1 MSATARRSSWPWL
14 LALSL
19 LLGLAFQGS
28 RGLWDPDEGRY
39 ANVALQMVDSGDYL
53 VPRRNDD
60 AIHVSKPPVTYWTIA
75 GSTELFGRNEWALRL
90 PMAIAYVL
98 TVLMVLRLG
107 RRFVPEHPWLPALF
121 YAASPV
127 PFIAAS
133 TITTDTLLACAET
146 AAVLAYVEF
155 RVGGG
160 PRRWLDA
167 MWALFGLAFM
177 VKGPP
182 GLLPLLAIVGW
193 EIRLRS
199 AALLRP
205 LGLLAFLAVG
215 GSWFAWLL
223 WRHPEL
229 LGTLVGQEVIGR
241 VISADSDRHGQWYGA
256 FAVYLPTL
264 ALGVL
269 PWAFLAAWQRRR
281 LGAAAAAAAPQV
293 GKAFLWAWLLAPLAI
308 FALARSR
315 LPLYLLPLFVP
326 ICLLLSR
333 QFLNWTPTRGWW
345 AATAAWLLLLLAG
358 KAWVSIHP
366 SDQDARQLAREL
378 ERTLPA
384 APGEVVFVGTKPRY
398 GLRFYLD
405 AEVEAISFSTK
416 DASGSRPDDDTLAHE
431 FSEHEPGRVF
441 VVPSRKA
448 ALFENAAAA
457 HGVRV
462 RAVGTVRKLRIYAQ

>member
-1 MSATARRSSWPWL
+1 
-14 LALSL
+14 LSL
-19 LLGLAFQGS
+19 LQGLAFQGS

-39 ANVALQMVDSGDYL
+39 TDVALQMVDSGDYL

-60 AIHVSKPPVTYWTIA
+60 AIHVSKPPLTYWTIA

-199 AALLRP
+199 GALLRP
-205 LGLLAFLAVG
+205 LGLLAFVAIG

-229 LGTLVGQEVIGR
+229 LDYLVGQELIAR
-241 VISADSDRHGQWYGA
+241 VVSADTDRHGQWYGA
-256 FAVYLPTL
+256 LAVYLPTL
-264 ALGVL
+264 ALGAL
-269 PWAFLAAWQRRR
+269 PWAILAAWQRRR
-281 LGAAAAAAAPQV
+281 TGAEAATGAPQV
-293 GKAFLWAWLLAPLAI
+293 GRAFLWAWLLAPLAI
-308 FALARSR
+308 FMLARSR

-326 ICLLLSR
+326 ICLLLSQ
-333 QFLNWTPTRGWW
+333 QFLRWRPTRGWW
-345 AATAAWLLLLLAG
+345 AATAAWVFLLLAG

-366 SDQDARQLAREL
+366 SDQDARQLAREI
-378 ERTLPA
+378 ERA
-384 APGEVVFVGTKPRY
+384 VSVAPREVVFVGTKPRY
-398 GLRFYLD
+398 GLRFYLN
-405 AEVEAISFSTK
+405 AEVEVVSFSTK
-416 DASGSRPDDDTLAHE
+416 LTQGSRPDDDTLVHE
-431 FSEHEPGRVF
+431 LAEREPGSVF
-441 VVPSRKA
+441 VVPVKKA
-448 ALFENAAAA
+448 ALFEQVATANHVPVHAI
-457 HGVRV
+457 G
-462 RAVGTVRKLRIYAQ
+462 GLRKLRLYELAYTPRR